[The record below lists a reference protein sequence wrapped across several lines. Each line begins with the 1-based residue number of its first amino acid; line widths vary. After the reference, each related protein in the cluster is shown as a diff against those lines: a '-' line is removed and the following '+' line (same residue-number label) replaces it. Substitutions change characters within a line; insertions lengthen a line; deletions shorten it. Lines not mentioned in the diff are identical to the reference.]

1 MALHNRNTELN
12 RFRNTEHS
20 SQNLLP

>member
-12 RFRNTEHS
+12 TAGAKHS